1 MIQPTNAPTAITAA
15 FDRPGALNIVIRL
28 TRALPRR
35 SVAVG
40 FWTLLLLLAP
50 GRLFAAETL
59 ANADCLDCHS
69 DPTTARTVAGKQ
81 VPLAVFPTNI
91 FLKSV
96 HAKLNCTDCHVAV
109 KEMVHPSGL
118 PPAQCAS
125 CHDAPTSHQNA
136 VKDYAN
142 SIHGMSKAM
151 GASAAATCVDC
162 HGSHDILAV
171 KDPASPVFKLNLPR
185 TCAKCHNNTGLTA
198 EYRMKYPDVT
208 SQYGDSIHGRAL
220 LQMGLILAPSCN
232 DCHGVHDIKRS
243 VDRSSTVNHAN
254 VAATCGKCHLG
265 IEKTYNASIH
275 GQILAKGDSSGPVCT
290 DCHSAHEIDSPSGSN
305 FKARSDERCGRC
317 HQDRLA
323 HYRET
328 YHGKAMAL
336 GRPNHAPDV
345 AACYD
350 CHGYHDVQPRS
361 NPASHLSK
369 ANIVGT
375 CRKCHADASASFA
388 EYIPHANPM
397 DARNY
402 PQLHWT
408 FVGMTTLLICVFL
421 FFGAHTGLWL
431 FRSGYLYLH
440 DSKTFREAKV
450 ETQQGG
456 EWFTR
461 FPPFE
466 RFLHFLV
473 VTSFLLL
480 VITGMPLKFY
490 YTSWAKILFNF
501 LGGTEVARSLH
512 HFGAVITFL
521 YFGLHLS
528 KLLSKAWKNRG
539 MLFGPGGLPG
549 TWGRLQTVLFGP
561 DSMIPNLQDWKDFVA
576 HQKWF
581 FGKGSKPQF
590 DRWTYWEKFDY
601 FAVFW
606 GVFIIGASGLVMWF
620 PQFFAHFLP
629 GWVINVALIVHS
641 DEALLAAGFI
651 FTIHFFNTHFRLEKF
666 PMDTVIF
673 SGRISKTE
681 MLHERKRWYERLL
694 AGGRLEEH
702 RVKDEWERWKGI
714 ARSFGYLFFGLGLV
728 LLGLIV
734 YAMATRLSH

>member
-1 MIQPTNAPTAITAA
+1 MIPRFNAPIVTTAECKRFLFYSFAIACWISLVV
-15 FDRPGALNIVIRL
+15 PL
-28 TRALPRR
+28 RADPL
-35 SVAVG
+35 S
-40 FWTLLLLLAP
+40 
-50 GRLFAAETL
+50 
-59 ANADCLDCHS
+59 NQDCLDCHT
-69 DPTTARTVAGKQ
+69 DPTTSRTVRGKLT
-81 VPLAVFPTNI
+81 PMALFPTNA
-91 FLKSV
+91 FQKSV
-96 HAKLNCTDCHVAV
+96 HAKLNCTDCHVTV

-125 CHDAPTSHQNA
+125 CHDAQA
-136 VKDYAN
+136 KLYAG

-151 GASAAATCVDC
+151 GASAAASCVDC
-162 HGSHDILAV
+162 HGSHDMQPVRNA
-171 KDPASPVFKLNLPR
+171 DSPVFKLNLPR
-185 TCAKCHNNTGLTA
+185 TCAKCHSNAGITA
-198 EYRMKYPDVT
+198 EYRMKYPEVA
-208 SQYGDSIHGRAL
+208 SQYSESIHGRAL

-243 VDRSSTVNHAN
+243 VDRSSSVNHAN
-254 VAATCGKCHLG
+254 VAATCGACHLG

-275 GQILAKGDSSGPVCT
+275 GQILAKGDQSGPVCT
-290 DCHSAHEIDSPSGSN
+290 DCHSAHQIEAPGGN
-305 FKARSDERCGRC
+305 HFKARSDERCGKC

-336 GRPNHAPDV
+336 GRPNVASEV

-350 CHGYHDVQPRS
+350 CHGYHDVLPPS

-369 ANIVGT
+369 ANIVAT
-375 CRKCHADASASFA
+375 CQKCHPGATASFA
-388 EYIPHANPM
+388 EYIPHADPL
-397 DARNY
+397 DSKHY

-408 FVGMTTLLICVFL
+408 FVAMTLLLIGVFA
-421 FFGAHTGLWL
+421 FFGAHTALWL

-450 ETQQGG
+450 EAQQGDD
-456 EWFTR
+456 WFTR

-480 VITGMPLKFY
+480 VVTGMPLKFY
-490 YTSWAKILFNF
+490 YTDWAKVIFSV
-501 LGGTEVARSLH
+501 LGGADVARTLH
-512 HFGAVITFL
+512 HFGALITFL
-521 YFGLHLS
+521 YFGLHLAR
-528 KLLSKAWKNRG
+528 LLIKAWQSRARFK
-539 MLFGPGGLPG
+539 GGDWRSKW
-549 TWGRLQTVLFGP
+549 TRLKWALFGP
-561 DSMIPNLQDWKDFVA
+561 DSMIPTWQDAKDFVA

-581 FGKGSKPQF
+581 FGKGPKPQF

-606 GVFIIGASGLVMWF
+606 GVFAIGVSGLVMWF
-620 PQFFAHFLP
+620 PQFFSHFMP
-629 GWVINVALIVHS
+629 GWMINIALIVHS

-681 MLHERKRWYERLL
+681 FLHERRRWYDRLL
-694 AGGRLEEH
+694 DNGRLDDL
-702 RVKDEWERWKGI
+702 RVKDEWERWKAI
-714 ARSFGYLFFGLGLV
+714 ARSFGYLFFGAGVILLV
-728 LLGLIV
+728 LII
-734 YAMATRLSH
+734 YAMASRLAH